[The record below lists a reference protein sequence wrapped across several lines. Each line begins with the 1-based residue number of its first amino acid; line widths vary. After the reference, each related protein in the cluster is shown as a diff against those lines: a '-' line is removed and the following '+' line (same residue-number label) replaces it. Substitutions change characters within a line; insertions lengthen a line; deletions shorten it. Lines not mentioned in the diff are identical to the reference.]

1 MTPMPLRL
9 YLIRH
14 GETEWTLSGQHT
26 GRTEIPLTARGED
39 EAKELG
45 LRLRTIPFAHVLTS
59 PRQRSRRTC
68 ELVGLA
74 PEARIDLDLAEWD
87 YGDYEGER
95 SADIRKAQ
103 ADWIQREQS
112 PVISRSSIRRLC
124 TSTRIVEDQ

>member
-1 MTPMPLRL
+1 MTTINPMPLRL

-39 EAKELG
+39 EAKALG

-74 PEARIDLDLAEWD
+74 PEARIDPGPGGMGLWRLRRRALRGHSQGASGLEPF
-87 YGDYEGER
+87 
-95 SADIRKAQ
+95 S
-103 ADWIQREQS
+103 
-112 PVISRSSIRRLC
+112 RRL
-124 TSTRIVEDQ
+124 SAR